1 MFTVKI
7 NTDKAA
13 YTDSPEYEIA
23 SNLEAIVEDLNHG
36 LRRGRVMDHN
46 GNSVGTWELSE
57 D

>member
-7 NTDKAA
+7 NTGNAA
-13 YTDSPEYEIA
+13 YTEDPEYEIVC
-23 SNLEAIVEDLNHG
+23 NLQEIAADLNHG
-36 LRRGRVMDHN
+36 VRRGRIIDHN

>member
-7 NTDKAA
+7 NTDNAA

-23 SNLEAIVEDLNHG
+23 SNLEAIVEDLKFG
-36 LRRGRVMDHN
+36 VRRGRVMDHN
-46 GNSVGTWELSE
+46 GNTVGTWELSE

>member
-7 NTDKAA
+7 DTDNAA
-13 YTDSPEYEIA
+13 YTDDPEYEIT
-23 SNLEAIVEDLNHG
+23 SNLQEIASDLNNG
-36 LRRGRVMDHN
+36 VRRGRVMDHN

>member
-7 NTDKAA
+7 NTGNAA
-13 YTDSPEYEIA
+13 YTDDPEYEIA
-23 SNLEAIVEDLNHG
+23 SNLREIASDLNNG
-36 LRRGRVMDHN
+36 VRRGRVMDHN

>member
-7 NTDKAA
+7 NTDNAA
-13 YTDSPEYEIA
+13 YSDSPEYEIA
-23 SNLEAIVEDLNHG
+23 SNLEAIVEDLNFG
-36 LRRGRVMDHN
+36 VRRGRVMDHN

>member
-7 NTDKAA
+7 DTDNAA

-23 SNLEAIVEDLNHG
+23 SNLEAIVEDLKFG
-36 LRRGRVMDHN
+36 VRRGRVMDHN
-46 GNSVGTWELSE
+46 GNTVGTWELSE

>member
-7 NTDKAA
+7 NTGNAA
-13 YTDSPEYEIA
+13 YTHDPEYEIA
-23 SNLEAIVEDLNHG
+23 SNLQEIASDLNNG
-36 LRRGRVMDHN
+36 VRRGRVMDHN

>member
-7 NTDKAA
+7 NTGNAA

-23 SNLEAIVEDLNHG
+23 NNLQEIASDLNNG
-36 LRRGRVMDHN
+36 VRRGRVMDHN
-46 GNSVGTWELSE
+46 GNSVGTWYLSV

>member
-7 NTDKAA
+7 NTDNDA

-23 SNLEAIVEDLNHG
+23 SNLEAIVEDLKFG
-36 LRRGRVMDHN
+36 SRSGRIMDHN
-46 GNSVGTWELSE
+46 GSSVGTWELSE

>member
-7 NTDKAA
+7 NTDNAA
-13 YTDSPEYEIA
+13 YTEDPEYEIA
-23 SNLEAIVEDLNHG
+23 SNLQEIVSDLNHG

>member
-7 NTDKAA
+7 NTDNAA

-23 SNLEAIVEDLNHG
+23 SNLEAIVEDLKFG
-36 LRRGRVMDHN
+36 FRSGSVTDHN
-46 GNSVGTWELSE
+46 GNTVGTWELSE

>member
-7 NTDKAA
+7 NTGNAA
-13 YTDSPEYEIA
+13 YSEDPEYEIA
-23 SNLEAIVEDLNHG
+23 SNLQEIASDLNNG
-36 LRRGRVMDHN
+36 VRRGRVMDHN

>member
-7 NTDKAA
+7 DTDNAA

-23 SNLEAIVEDLNHG
+23 SNLQEIASDLNNG
-36 LRRGRVMDHN
+36 VRRGRVMDHN

>member
-7 NTDKAA
+7 NTDNAA

-23 SNLEAIVEDLNHG
+23 SNLEAIVEDLKFG
-36 LRRGRVMDHN
+36 FRSGRITDHN
-46 GNSVGTWELSE
+46 GNSVGTWELNE